1 MQITR
6 QLKSLYFTIIFYNF
20 SLTCTKIS
28 MLLLYLRLFPTTRYR
43 IIVITS
49 LVVIPILGLWMILS
63 SVLFCIPVADFWSPR
78 SLNRCLPKAPVWF
91 LNAALQIVTDLWIV
105 ILPMPMWAVLHLPRR
120 QKIAVVVLF
129 GLGILCVSFS
139 ISHAIYTNSD
149 SLVIDSVCV
158 MSIVR
163 LAALASLV
171 RHQDVTRNVASFLLS
186 LLFQN

>member
-1 MQITR
+1 
-6 QLKSLYFTIIFYNF
+6 
-20 SLTCTKIS
+20 

-78 SLNRCLPKAPVWF
+78 SLDRCLPRTPVWF

-105 ILPMPMWAVLHLPRR
+105 VLPMPMWAVLRLPRR

-129 GLGILCVSFS
+129 GLGVLCVPLDLSVLVVCNVG
-139 ISHAIYTNSD
+139 IHAD
-149 SLVIDSVCV
+149 
-158 MSIVR
+158 MSWLTVS
-163 LAALASLV
+163 A
-171 RHQDVTRNVASFLLS
+171 
-186 LLFQN
+186 